1 METAGILCILL
12 PLLTGIVHVKAFR
25 ITVVD
30 R

>member
-12 PLLTGIVHVKAFR
+12 PLLVSVVHVKAFR
-25 ITVVD
+25 ITLVE